1 MPSSRASLGSNTVAD
16 TWRRNHFQRPQRDAA
31 QYVLVQLRHPAVNA
45 LMLPYHS
52 PSATNVFDVEP
63 GGTSQHKEPNDD
75 RRKPP
80 IWMLRDQS
88 CASPKSIVGSTR
100 HAGGIYYMRVVTVAL
115 SRTSSWKRDPGC
127 SHYHISLIASS
138 SSAKSSCPC
147 RDAATGSGCFEVC
160 AAIKAS
166 SSSSSSDSSSNGSSG
181 FRLGGSITWE
191 FAINASSSS
200 SSGPS
205 LPSEGSILLCA
216 VLKFVGA
223 FPSPPCAKRAS
234 SSSSAGAV
242 ASRSA

>member
-16 TWRRNHFQRPQRDAA
+16 TWRRHHFQRPQRDAA

-100 HAGGIYYMRVVTVAL
+100 HAGGIYLLLHACGDSGVVTHKLVEA
-115 SRTSSWKRDPGC
+115 RSWMQPLPHFPHRF
-127 SHYHISLIASS
+127 LII
-138 SSAKSSCPC
+138 C
-147 RDAATGSGCFEVC
+147 EIV
-160 AAIKAS
+160 
-166 SSSSSSDSSSNGSSG
+166 
-181 FRLGGSITWE
+181 L
-191 FAINASSSS
+191 
-200 SSGPS
+200 S
-205 LPSEGSILLCA
+205 LPRCSDRVRLPRGLRCHQSVQFIVVVRLL
-216 VLKFVGA
+216 LEW
-223 FPSPPCAKRAS
+223 
-234 SSSSAGAV
+234 
-242 ASRSA
+242 